1 MLGNILRS
9 LGKNPDEKLV
19 RMSILFLKVT
29 VTVFLFW
36 QINILKAEVDFDFDG
51 RLDMKDFIILM
62 SELLIPEAE
71 DKEDLVM
78 AFSVFDTDGDGQIS
92 QSEMKY
98 LAKSVGLKNLC
109 PEEPV
114 TFLTF
119 VDILSRC
126 IT

>member
-1 MLGNILRS
+1 M
-9 LGKNPDEKLV
+9 
-19 RMSILFLKVT
+19 
-29 VTVFLFW
+29 
-36 QINILKAEVDFDFDG
+36 KAEVDLDFDG
-51 RLDMKDFIILM
+51 RLGMKDFIILM

-92 QSEMKY
+92 KTEMTY
-98 LAKSVGLKNLC
+98 LSKSVGLKGVF
-109 PEEPV
+109 PKDPV

-119 VDILSRC
+119 EDILSRC